1 MKRTA
6 VSLFLLTG
14 LLSGCG
20 GAGFDNAKQ
29 NAQNQTQN
37 QTRPIHVSDRNEA
50 FNRHDKNEQFGYVR
64 YQKEQFDGEQQ
75 QVPVMNREETAHMI
89 SSLTVQLPHIQEAA
103 TLVTDQE
110 ALVVYKTDSK
120 NRELTADQVKKTAA
134 SVIPRYYHVYIS
146 DNPNHMQSIENDS
159 HLSSGSRNIRENMS
173 RTIEEMKTSPQG
185 SPVSE
190 NENANGE
197 TRQDMKINRND
208 KNAR

>member
-6 VSLFLLTG
+6 VSLCLMTG

-20 GAGFDNAKQ
+20 GAGFNNAEQ
-29 NAQNQTQN
+29 NVRHQNKTK
-37 QTRPIHVSDRNEA
+37 PIHVSDRDEA

-64 YQKEQFDGEQQ
+64 YQKEQIDGEQQ
-75 QVPVMNREETAHMI
+75 ETPAPDREETAHII
-89 SSLTVQLPHIQEAA
+89 SSLTVQLPHIQDAA
-103 TLVTDQE
+103 VLVTDQE
-110 ALVVYKTDSK
+110 VLVVYKTDSR
-120 NRELTADQVKKTAA
+120 NRELTADQVKKTAV

-146 DNPNHMQSIENDS
+146 DNPNHMQDIKNYSN
-159 HLSSGSRNIRENMS
+159 LNSGSRDVRDIMS
-173 RTIEEMKTSPQG
+173 GTIQEMKNSPQG

-197 TRQDMKINRND
+197 TRQDKETNRND

>member
-6 VSLFLLTG
+6 ISLCLLTG

-20 GAGFDNAKQ
+20 GKGFDNAGQ
-29 NAQNQTQN
+29 TAQNQTQN
-37 QTRPIHVSDRNEA
+37 QTKPIHVSDRNEA
-50 FNRHDKNEQFGYVR
+50 FNRHDENEQFGYVR

-75 QVPVMNREETAHMI
+75 EVPVMKREETAHII

-110 ALVVYKTDSK
+110 ALVVYKTDTK

-146 DNPNHMQSIENDS
+146 DHPNHMQSIENFS
-159 HLSSGSRNIRENMS
+159 NLGSGSRDIREIMS
-173 RTIEEMKTSPQG
+173 GTIQGMKTSPQG

-197 TRQDMKINRND
+197 TRQDMKTDRND

>member
-6 VSLFLLTG
+6 VSLCLLTG

-20 GAGFDNAKQ
+20 GAGLDNAH
-29 NAQNQTQN
+29 QTQN
-37 QTRPIHVSDRNEA
+37 QTKPIHVSDRNEV
-50 FNRHDKNEQFGYVR
+50 FNRHNENEQFGYVR
-64 YQKEQFDGEQQ
+64 YQKEQFDGDQQ
-75 QVPVMNREETAHMI
+75 KTPVMNRGETAHMI
-89 SSLTVQLPHIQEAA
+89 SSLTVQLPHIQDAA
-103 TLVTDQE
+103 TLVTDRE

-146 DNPNHMQSIENDS
+146 DNPNHMQSVENYS
-159 HLSSGSRNIRENMS
+159 NLGSGSRDIREIMS
-173 RTIEEMKTSPQG
+173 GTIQEMKTSPQG

-197 TRQDMKINRND
+197 TRQDMKIDRND

>member
-6 VSLFLLTG
+6 ISLCLLTG

-20 GAGFDNAKQ
+20 GAGFDNAGQ
-29 NAQNQTQN
+29 TAQNQTQH
-37 QTRPIHVSDRNEA
+37 QTRPIHVADRNET
-50 FNRHDKNEQFGYVR
+50 FNRHDENEQFGYVR

-75 QVPVMNREETAHMI
+75 EVPVMKREETAHII

-110 ALVVYKTDSK
+110 ALVVYKTDTK

-146 DNPNHMQSIENDS
+146 DHPNHMQSIENFS
-159 HLSSGSRNIRENMS
+159 NHGSGSRGIRDIMEG
-173 RTIEEMKTSPQG
+173 TIEEMKTSPQG

-190 NENANGE
+190 HENANGE
-197 TRQDMKINRND
+197 TRQDMKTDRND

>member
-6 VSLFLLTG
+6 VSLCLMTG

-20 GAGFDNAKQ
+20 GAGLNNAEQ
-29 NAQNQTQN
+29 NAQHQN
-37 QTRPIHVSDRNEA
+37 ETRPIHVSDRNEA
-50 FNRHDKNEQFGYVR
+50 FNRHDENEQFGYVR

-75 QVPVMNREETAHMI
+75 ETPAPDREETAHII
-89 SSLTVQLPHIQEAA
+89 SSLTVQLPHIQDAA
-103 TLVTDQE
+103 ALVTDQE

-120 NRELTADQVKKTAA
+120 NRELTADQVKKTAV

-146 DNPNHMQSIENDS
+146 DNPNHMQAIKNYSN
-159 HLSSGSRNIRENMS
+159 LGSGSRDVRDIMS
-173 RTIEEMKTSPQG
+173 GTIQEMKTSPQG

-197 TRQDMKINRND
+197 TRQDKETNRNN

>member
-6 VSLFLLTG
+6 VSLCLMTG

-20 GAGFDNAKQ
+20 GAGFNNAEQ
-29 NAQNQTQN
+29 NAQHQN
-37 QTRPIHVSDRNEA
+37 ETRPIHVSDRDEA
-50 FNRHDKNEQFGYVR
+50 FNRHDENEQFGYVR
-64 YQKEQFDGEQQ
+64 YQKEQLDAEQQ
-75 QVPVMNREETAHMI
+75 ETPAPDREETAHII
-89 SSLTVQLPHIQEAA
+89 SSLTVQLPHIQDAA
-103 TLVTDQE
+103 ALVTDQE

-120 NRELTADQVKKTAA
+120 NRELTADQVKKTAV

-146 DNPNHMQSIENDS
+146 DNPNHMQAIKNYSN
-159 HLSSGSRNIRENMS
+159 LGSGSRDVRDIMS
-173 RTIEEMKTSPQG
+173 GTIQEMKTSPQG

-197 TRQDMKINRND
+197 TRQDKETNRND

>member
-6 VSLFLLTG
+6 VSLCLMTG

-20 GAGFDNAKQ
+20 GAGFNAEQDVQHQ
-29 NAQNQTQN
+29 NETK
-37 QTRPIHVSDRNEA
+37 PIHVSDRDEA

-75 QVPVMNREETAHMI
+75 ETPAPDREETAHII
-89 SSLTVQLPHIQEAA
+89 SSLTVQLPHIQDAA
-103 TLVTDQE
+103 VLVTDQE
-110 ALVVYKTDSK
+110 ALVVYKTDSR
-120 NRELTADQVKKTAA
+120 NRELTADQVKKTAV

-146 DNPNHMQSIENDS
+146 DNPNHMQAIKNYSN
-159 HLSSGSRNIRENMS
+159 LGSGSRDVRDIMS
-173 RTIEEMKTSPQG
+173 GTIQEMKNSPQG

-197 TRQDMKINRND
+197 TRQDKETNRND

>member
-6 VSLFLLTG
+6 VSLCLMTG

-20 GAGFDNAKQ
+20 GAGLNNAEQ
-29 NAQNQTQN
+29 NAQHQN
-37 QTRPIHVSDRNEA
+37 ETRPIHVSDRNEA
-50 FNRHDKNEQFGYVR
+50 FNRHDENEQFGYVR

-75 QVPVMNREETAHMI
+75 ETPAPDREETAHII
-89 SSLTVQLPHIQEAA
+89 SSLTVQLPHIQDAA
-103 TLVTDQE
+103 ALVTDQE
-110 ALVVYKTDSK
+110 ALVVYKTDSN
-120 NRELTADQVKKTAA
+120 NRELTADQVKKTAV

-146 DNPNHMQSIENDS
+146 DNPNHMQAIKNYSN
-159 HLSSGSRNIRENMS
+159 LGSGSRDVRDIMS
-173 RTIEEMKTSPQG
+173 GTIQEMKTSPQG

-197 TRQDMKINRND
+197 TRQDKETNRND

>member
-6 VSLFLLTG
+6 VSLCLMTG

-20 GAGFDNAKQ
+20 GAGLNNAEQ
-29 NAQNQTQN
+29 NAQHQN
-37 QTRPIHVSDRNEA
+37 ETRPIHVSDRNEA
-50 FNRHDKNEQFGYVR
+50 FNRHDENEQFGYVR

-75 QVPVMNREETAHMI
+75 ETPAPAREETAHII
-89 SSLTVQLPHIQEAA
+89 SSLTVQLPHIQDAA
-103 TLVTDQE
+103 ALVTDQE

-120 NRELTADQVKKTAA
+120 NRELTADQVKKTAV

-146 DNPNHMQSIENDS
+146 DNPNHMQAIKNYSN
-159 HLSSGSRNIRENMS
+159 LGSGSRDVRDIMS
-173 RTIEEMKTSPQG
+173 GTIQEMKISPQG

-197 TRQDMKINRND
+197 TRQDKETNRND

>member
-6 VSLFLLTG
+6 VSLCLMTG

-20 GAGFDNAKQ
+20 GAGFNNAEQ
-29 NAQNQTQN
+29 NAQHQN
-37 QTRPIHVSDRNEA
+37 ETRPIHVSDRDEA
-50 FNRHDKNEQFGYVR
+50 FNRHDENEQFGYVR
-64 YQKEQFDGEQQ
+64 YQKEQLDAEQQ
-75 QVPVMNREETAHMI
+75 ETPAPDREETAHII
-89 SSLTVQLPHIQEAA
+89 SSLTVQLPHIQDAA
-103 TLVTDQE
+103 ALVTDQE

-120 NRELTADQVKKTAA
+120 NRELTADQVKKTAV

-146 DNPNHMQSIENDS
+146 DNPNHMQAIKNYSN
-159 HLSSGSRNIRENMS
+159 LGSSSRDVRDIMS
-173 RTIEEMKTSPQG
+173 GTIQEMKTSPQG

-197 TRQDMKINRND
+197 TRQDKETNRND

>member
-6 VSLFLLTG
+6 VSLCLMTG

-20 GAGFDNAKQ
+20 GVGFNNAEQ
-29 NAQNQTQN
+29 NVQHQNKTK
-37 QTRPIHVSDRNEA
+37 PIHVSDRDEA

-64 YQKEQFDGEQQ
+64 YQKEQIDGEQQ
-75 QVPVMNREETAHMI
+75 ETPAPDREETAHII
-89 SSLTVQLPHIQEAA
+89 SSLTVQLPHIQDAA
-103 TLVTDQE
+103 VLVTDQE
-110 ALVVYKTDSK
+110 VLVVYKTDSR
-120 NRELTADQVKKTAA
+120 NRELTADQVKKTAV

-146 DNPNHMQSIENDS
+146 DNPNHMQAIKNYSN
-159 HLSSGSRNIRENMS
+159 LNSGSRDVRDIMS
-173 RTIEEMKTSPQG
+173 GTIQEMKNSPQG

-197 TRQDMKINRND
+197 TRQDKETNRND

>member
-6 VSLFLLTG
+6 VSLCLLTG

-20 GAGFDNAKQ
+20 GAGFDNAEQ

-75 QVPVMNREETAHMI
+75 QAPVMNRKETAHMI

-120 NRELTADQVKKTAA
+120 NRELTADQVKKTAT

-159 HLSSGSRNIRENMS
+159 HIGSGSRNIRENMS

>member
-6 VSLFLLTG
+6 VSLCLMTG

-20 GAGFDNAKQ
+20 GAGFNNAEQ
-29 NAQNQTQN
+29 NVQHQNETK
-37 QTRPIHVSDRNEA
+37 PIHVSDRDEA

-64 YQKEQFDGEQQ
+64 YQKEQIDGEQQ
-75 QVPVMNREETAHMI
+75 ETPAPDREETAHII
-89 SSLTVQLPHIQEAA
+89 SSLTVQLPHIQDAA
-103 TLVTDQE
+103 VLVTDQE
-110 ALVVYKTDSK
+110 ALVVYKTDSR
-120 NRELTADQVKKTAA
+120 NRELTADQVKKTAV

-146 DNPNHMQSIENDS
+146 DNPNHMQAIKNYSN
-159 HLSSGSRNIRENMS
+159 LSSGSRDVRDIMS
-173 RTIEEMKTSPQG
+173 GTIQEMKNSPQG

-197 TRQDMKINRND
+197 TRQDKETNRND